1 MLRFLVIV
9 FSVFSCAVFAQP
21 TTPPIPATLPA
32 PAIEATSYLLVDVAS
47 DQILLAKNSD
57 EPREPASLTKL
68 MAAYLTFSA
77 LRDKTILLEQ
87 KVKISEYAKSAIGS
101 RMFADPRVPVS
112 VDELLHGMIIQ
123 SGNDASI
130 ALAELLAGDETAFA
144 ALMNEQAKKLGMA
157 KTHFVNSTGL
167 PDPQHY
173 STAADMAKLAVAVI
187 NDFPEHYPLYAQQEY
202 TYNKITQQNRNR
214 LLKTD
219 PYVDGVKTGY
229 TDSAGWCLIASAKR
243 GERRLLSVVMGA
255 ASDTARATENQKLLN
270 WGYQAFDVVQIFPTG
285 QPVSQIRVWKGSAP
299 EVHVGLARP
308 AYLSVPKGQSD
319 KLQSKIEARVPLAAP
334 VQKGQVVG
342 KIQLLFDGKIITD
355 LPLTAL
361 NDVPPGGFFRRTWD
375 AVRLWLQ

>member
-1 MLRFLVIV
+1 MLRFLIIV

-57 EPREPASLTKL
+57 DPREPASLTKL
-68 MAAYLTFSA
+68 MTAYLTFSA

>member
-68 MAAYLTFSA
+68 MTAYLTFSA

>member
-1 MLRFLVIV
+1 MSRFLTAFLLALSFTV
-9 FSVFSCAVFAQP
+9 SAQ
-21 TTPPIPATLPA
+21 TAPPIAAALPA
-32 PAIEATSYLLVDVAS
+32 PTIDATSYLLVDVAS
-47 DQILLAKNSD
+47 NQVLLAHNSD

-68 MAAYLTFSA
+68 MTAYLAFTA
-77 LRDKTILLEQ
+77 LREQTIRLDQ
-87 KVKISEYAKSAIGS
+87 TVKISENAKKAIGS

-130 ALAELLAGDETAFA
+130 ALAELLAGDEAAFA
-144 ALMNEQAKKLGMA
+144 AMMNEQAKKLGMT

-173 STAADMAKLAVAVI
+173 STAADMAKLAIAVI
-187 NDFPEHYPLYAQQEY
+187 NDFPEYYPLYSQKEY

-255 ASDTARATENQKLLN
+255 ASDAARAAENQKLLN
-270 WGYQAFDVVQIFPTG
+270 WGYQAFDVVQLFSAE
-285 QPVSQIRVWKGSAP
+285 QSVSKIRVWKGDAP
-299 EVHVGLARP
+299 EVNVGLAKP
-308 AYLSVPKGQSD
+308 AYLSVPKGQGD
-319 KLQSKIEARVPLAAP
+319 KLKSKMEAQTPLAAP
-334 VQKGQVVG
+334 VNKGQVVG
-342 KIQLLFDGKIITD
+342 KVLVQFDDKSVVE

-361 NDVPPGGFFRRTWD
+361 DDVPPGGFFRRAWD
-375 AVRLWLQ
+375 AMRLWFQ